1 MAKTLDELA
10 LAYATASVT
19 DRLDYAG
26 TTSAHELIAAARSQ
40 RAARM
45 RAKTDARRGMGTL
58 SAASEIVLEDV
69 LLGADVVSRESVAD
83 VLRDLRAHMEAD
95 GRPYPRALVDR
106 LDAALGTGASS
117 GAPCETCGGDGF
129 VGHETNGPAG
139 WQTDGPCPTC
149 RPQAQH
155 DVARLC
161 AQNAELE
168 WRVKDAHRELT
179 NARRNRLVVDGT
191 VERLTS
197 NLDLSRTR
205 VDELERWL
213 AGRDDELR
221 ASRDAL
227 GAAQKEIQRLQVAR
241 IGDSETIGRLMS
253 ERDELSAD
261 VLRLIHKINEL
272 VTAGFGR
279 TRDDEDEPGAVV
291 GDGPPVDLARDT
303 LVSPLVRSEPITAF
317 GEIVAGADADV
328 VGTLRR
334 DWTSYAAAVDSG
346 SIADISDGSDPATWT
361 IADDV
366 EWFKGEAARL
376 RSEGKTRIAAEI
388 ATRIGRIDD
397 ALARANGEGR
407 LAARPPVPSAP
418 QWLRD
423 YVERSV
429 WPTGKTFAAVARE
442 LLDAW
447 DAAADHET
455 IVDINLRASAP
466 RGTARGE

>member
-1 MAKTLDELA
+1 MTPVADLA
-10 LAYATASVT
+10 LAYAAASAT
-19 DRLDYAG
+19 GRLDYAG
-26 TTSAHELIAAARSQ
+26 TTSAHELIAAVRSQ
-40 RAARM
+40 RAVRM
-45 RAKTDARRGMGTL
+45 RAKTDGPRGMGTL

-95 GRPYPRALVDR
+95 GRPYPIALVDR
-106 LDAALGTGASS
+106 LDAAL
-117 GAPCETCGGDGF
+117 APGVSVAQDA
-129 VGHETNGPAG
+129 PAAYDAG
-139 WQTDGPCPTC
+139 
-149 RPQAQH
+149 RLRAQ
-155 DVARLC
+155 V
-161 AQNAELE
+161 AELE

-179 NARRNRLVVDGT
+179 NARRNRLV
-191 VERLTS
+191 
-197 NLDLSRTR
+197 
-205 VDELERWL
+205 
-213 AGRDDELR
+213 
-221 ASRDAL
+221 
-227 GAAQKEIQRLQVAR
+227 
-241 IGDSETIGRLMS
+241 DSETIGRLMS

-279 TRDDEDEPGAVV
+279 TRDDDDEPGAVV
-291 GDGPPVDLARDT
+291 GDGPPVDLAHDT

-429 WPTGKTFAAVARE
+429 WPTSKTFAAVARE